1 MSMVRGFAEEAA
13 GAVGRV
19 GDAGREA
26 AVDVLLAMEF
36 VDAAFCSVGAVPKG
50 FGAAYFD
57 NSFVTLVWL
66 GFF

>member
-1 MSMVRGFAEEAA
+1 M
-13 GAVGRV
+13 
-19 GDAGREA
+19 
-26 AVDVLLAMEF
+26 DVLLAMDV

-57 NSFVTLVWL
+57 SSFVTLVWL